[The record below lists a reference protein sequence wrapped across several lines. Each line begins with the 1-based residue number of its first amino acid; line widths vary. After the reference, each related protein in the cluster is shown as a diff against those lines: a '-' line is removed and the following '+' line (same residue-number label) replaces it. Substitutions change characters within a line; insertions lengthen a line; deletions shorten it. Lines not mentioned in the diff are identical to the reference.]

1 MSEDAAFARDS
12 GTAKYYEQRA
22 VEYDDWY
29 LGRGRFTD
37 RDRPGW
43 HGEVDRL
50 VQLVHAL
57 PTARTL
63 DVACGTGFLTR
74 HLRGFAVGL
83 DQSPAMVALAQSRL
97 ADGVAIVGN
106 ALVLPF
112 ADQSFDRVLTG
123 HFYGHLPPDERV
135 VFLAECRRVAGE
147 LIVVDSALRP
157 GVESPR
163 WEERVL
169 NDGSHHRVY
178 KRYLGA
184 AQLAAELGG
193 EVLLDGR
200 WFVAAQATST
210 RQPE

>member
-1 MSEDAAFARDS
+1 
-12 GTAKYYEQRA
+12 
-22 VEYDDWY
+22 
-29 LGRGRFTD
+29 
-37 RDRPGW
+37 
-43 HGEVDRL
+43 
-50 VQLVHAL
+50 
-57 PTARTL
+57 
-63 DVACGTGFLTR
+63 VACGTGFLTR

-83 DQSPAMVALAQSRL
+83 DQSTAMVALAQSRL